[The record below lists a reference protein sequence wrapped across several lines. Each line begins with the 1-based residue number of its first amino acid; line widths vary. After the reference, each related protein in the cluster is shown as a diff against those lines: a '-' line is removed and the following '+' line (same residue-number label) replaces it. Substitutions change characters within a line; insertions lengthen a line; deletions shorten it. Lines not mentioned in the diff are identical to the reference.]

1 MQNKL
6 HTNKAKIDSFSLLIP
21 IENITITLHSFFTQ
35 KFIKVYTTGEPEE
48 SESFYKNIQKVQCTT
63 TATLTKYQKVHR
75 IYNDTNRKFIHIV
88 ITSKHLGKA
97 YFEGINS
104 NNIETIFEHINS
116 QNIIHVPCIDT
127 FLSSYVVDIDIA
139 KDFKTNINEF
149 KALKNILIENVLP
162 LKQKYLHSKNINSTG
177 AKFGIQY
184 NERSKATPT
193 TPFGKLYNKTNE
205 LLSNSEKFYETNLL
219 HISDEIAQGI
229 ARIEFTIKASAHKKR
244 LGIKFTT
251 LKELLNFSQDEL
263 NNIYTK
269 LINEYYFKVETMK
282 KAKATEGAKDT
293 LIYYLMQDAFK
304 SNTHLTIEHLLFKM
318 LQNETCRMKK
328 SRMKKVLLETYEK
341 LNKKENLSSRTEG
354 QKVVIDIL
362 KNIGIYEG

>member
-1 MQNKL
+1 MEI
-6 HTNKAKIDSFSLLIP
+6 TNKILKI
-21 IENITITLHSFFTQ
+21 E
-35 KFIKVYTTGEPEE
+35 
-48 SESFYKNIQKVQCTT
+48 
-63 TATLTKYQKVHR
+63 
-75 IYNDTNRKFIHIV
+75 TNRKNFDNSKKGYRIDIDLLNE
-88 ITSKHLGKA
+88 ITTQQAWNKLQFHLPTGRFYEISFNKLREKA
-97 YFEGINS
+97 INL
-104 NNIETIFEHINS
+104 NETTIF
-116 QNIIHVPCIDT
+116 
-127 FLSSYVVDIDIA
+127 
-139 KDFKTNINEF
+139 
-149 KALKNILIENVLP
+149 LIENVLP